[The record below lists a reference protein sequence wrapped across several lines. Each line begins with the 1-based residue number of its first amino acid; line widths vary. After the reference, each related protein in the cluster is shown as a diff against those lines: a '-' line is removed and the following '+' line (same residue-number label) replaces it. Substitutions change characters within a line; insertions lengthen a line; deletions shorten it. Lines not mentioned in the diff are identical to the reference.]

1 MISSVLAE
9 YSDMERNTV
18 PTLTLWKAL
27 TQAPRSEFDLTLR
40 NLEREPCVGDSREN
54 ISPLHD
60 AVLYGEPEN
69 ISDLII
75 KGNNVGKRTGLS
87 KETPIHWAAKL
98 GRLECL
104 KLLSNFGGSLTTK
117 DGSEEGNSAMHL
129 AVIHGQEEIT
139 RWLIDNGVCVNTANN
154 KGITP
159 LVYATWY
166 GYTKL
171 VQTLVE
177 KGANVNCQTSCL
189 NNATP
194 LHLAV
199 RREKQDVVRT
209 LLKFGADPKLF
220 CSYNQTPVHWAAA
233 YGNLQSLKIME
244 ICGADLSIRMN
255 DKCGYQPIHLAAGS
269 GHVALVEWFLDN
281 GIAVESPN
289 KFGFTPLHVA
299 AVNGQTETANF
310 LLKRGAQVN

>member
-1 MISSVLAE
+1 M
-9 YSDMERNTV
+9 
-18 PTLTLWKAL
+18 LWKVL
-27 TQAPRSEFDLTLR
+27 TQAPRSEFDHTLR
-40 NLEREPCVGDSREN
+40 QLERKPYVGDSTEN
-54 ISPLHD
+54 KSPLHD

-69 ISDLII
+69 ISEWII
-75 KGNNVGKRTGLS
+75 KKNNVETRTGLS

-104 KLLSNFGGSLTTK
+104 KRLSNYGGSLTTK

-139 RWLIDNGVCVNTANN
+139 RWLIDNGVCVNIANK

-177 KGANVNCQTSCL
+177 KGANVNCQTSCF

-199 RREKQDVVRT
+199 WRDNQDVVRT
-209 LLKFGADPKLF
+209 LLKLGADPTLF

-233 YGNLQSLKIME
+233 YGNLQSLKIMKTY
-244 ICGADLSIRMN
+244 GADLSVRMN

-269 GHVALVEWFLDN
+269 GHITLIEWFLDK
-281 GIAVESPN
+281 GIAVECPN

>member
-1 MISSVLAE
+1 
-9 YSDMERNTV
+9 MERNTMS
-18 PTLTLWKAL
+18 PRMLWKVL
-27 TQAPRSEFDLTLR
+27 TQAPRSEFDHTLCH
-40 NLEREPCVGDSREN
+40 LERKSCVGDSRGN
-54 ISPLHD
+54 KSPLHE
-60 AVLYGEPEN
+60 AVLYGKPEN
-69 ISDLII
+69 ISELII
-75 KGNNVGKRTGLS
+75 KENNVEIRSGS
-87 KETPIHWAAKL
+87 CKETPIHWSAKL

-104 KLLSNFGGSLTTK
+104 KRLIKYGGSLTAK

-139 RWLIDNGVCVNTANN
+139 RWLIGNGVCVNSTNK

-177 KGANVNCQTSCL
+177 KGANVNCQTSCF

-199 RREKQDVVRT
+199 RRGKKDVIRT
-209 LLKFGADPKLF
+209 LLKFGADPTHF
-220 CSYNQTPVHWAAA
+220 CCYNQTPVHWAAA

-244 ICGADLSIRMN
+244 YYGVDLSVRMN
-255 DKCGYQPIHLAAGS
+255 DECGYQPIHLAAGS
-269 GHVALVEWFLDN
+269 GHITLVEWFLDN
-281 GIAVESPN
+281 GIAVDCQN
-289 KFGFTPLHVA
+289 KFGFTPLHLA
-299 AVNGQTETANF
+299 AVNGHTETANF
-310 LLKRGAQVN
+310 LLRRGAQVN